1 MHSRTWKRAESL
13 AAQII
18 GGRRVFQK
26 FSAGDAESE
35 AFVADA
41 KKRLAYSQRQMR
53 DDLDKLQASPE
64 TGSRTAVLVLIDTP
78 GRGHRARAP
87 LVVMTAEAFQAW
99 HRSDTIASVEPAAAT
114 RPSKPVD
121 LGGGGSQTSA
131 NDSPGPFA
139 FTERRPG

>member
-1 MHSRTWKRAESL
+1 MTHSRTWKRAESL

-18 GGRRVFQK
+18 GGRRVWQK

-53 DDLDKLQASPE
+53 DDLDKLQANPE
-64 TGSRTAVLVLIDTP
+64 TGSRTAVLVLVDTP
-78 GRGHRARAP
+78 GRGRRSRAP

-99 HRSDTIASVEPAAAT
+99 HRSDTIASVESATAT
-114 RPSKPVD
+114 RPSESVAVGD
-121 LGGGGSQTSA
+121 
-131 NDSPGPFA
+131 
-139 FTERRPG
+139 R